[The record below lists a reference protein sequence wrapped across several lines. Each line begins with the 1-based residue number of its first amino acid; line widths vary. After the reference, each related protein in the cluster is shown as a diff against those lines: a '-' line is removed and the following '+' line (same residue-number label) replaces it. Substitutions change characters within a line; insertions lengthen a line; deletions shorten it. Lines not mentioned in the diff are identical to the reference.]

1 MTDAELEQHIT
12 DLGRLVEK
20 AHAEGDRAAAQAYA
34 ARRAEA
40 IRGRSPEQVE
50 RMERALGLS
59 EPCYFVTQ
67 GDAARAALEQAG
79 RR

>member
-1 MTDAELEQHIT
+1 MTDHELELHIH

-20 AHAEGDRAAAQAYA
+20 AYAEGDRAAAQAYA

-40 IRGRSPEQVE
+40 ISSRSPGQVE
-50 RMERALGLS
+50 RMERALGLA

-67 GDAARAALEQAG
+67 GDAARAGLEQAG